1 MMRKLLLFAALF
13 ATLSPNLRAQS
24 LTDEEKLNAMQAVY
38 NLLEA
43 YLNHSALSE
52 GGVEGIS
59 VGAQAKMEE
68 LIHPDSM
75 VFDDITPTKLE
86 GAPSLEGLVLSGRV
100 KTFGEMVADYKRHF
114 PDGLRMRTVSVAFHL
129 RSMSQRSATIYL
141 VREVSGRYDDKW
153 ILNNKE
159 SRLEIQVQLSED
171 FRSARIVRLMSV
183 GSAKILCTN
192 CPQPEQRSIG
202 AAAIRNRKQVTPQL
216 SAWLQD
222 GFGTTAQLKDGLN
235 FNNSMDGG
243 GKVFQASLGL
253 EYRLDKNKGSAI
265 TLGFLLGQNKWSGAQ
280 KGRDTVLANNSEV
293 NGDRANSSYFPQE
306 ILSNE
311 FNINYQLKGG
321 LLGYKHYFSPSVR
334 ASLFAEGGLCFQ
346 ISSRVTS
353 NDWDTVGVFDFVV
366 NGAFHNLN
374 EPLIGLDNQ
383 KANYNN
389 GINPYFGA
397 GFGYQLGDKI
407 RLTVGL
413 RAMFYKLGEPTEKK
427 DKIYNKYAN
436 AIYNNLDDYRKPGEF
451 SAQFGFSYQI
461 TH

>member
-1 MMRKLLLFAALF
+1 MMRILLLFAALF
-13 ATLSPNLRAQS
+13 ATLMPNLRAQS

-86 GAPSLEGLVLSGRV
+86 GVPSLEGLVLSGRV

-153 ILNNKE
+153 ILNNRE

-216 SAWLQD
+216 SAWLQG
-222 GFGTTAQLKDGLN
+222 GFGTTAKLKDGLN

-280 KGRDTVLANNSEV
+280 NGLDSVWANNSKV
-293 NGDRANSSYFPQE
+293 NDTAVLSYFRQE

-353 NDWDTVGVFDFVV
+353 KDRDTAGVFDFVV
-366 NGAFHNLN
+366 EGAFHNLN

-383 KANYNN
+383 EATYKNR
-389 GINPYFGA
+389 INPYFGA
-397 GFGYQLGDKI
+397 GFVYPLGDKI

-436 AIYNNLDDYRKPGEF
+436 AIYNSLGEYRSRGEF

-461 TH
+461 PH